1 MDELLLGGTGVD
13 KHGKIELVG
22 EFQEKFKNA
31 KMAVVTEY
39 RGLSVGQMTQLRQ
52 GIRVVAGEYRIAK
65 NKLVR
70 LAIQDT
76 VYQELEN
83 LLQGPNG
90 WAFSYQDPVN
100 LSKVLVKFA
109 EQNDALRIKGA
120 VFEGAW
126 IEPAKVKE
134 LASMPSLPE
143 LQAQV
148 LSLMQAPAIK
158 LLRTIQEPGAQIVR
172 LMDKVREGKESASA

>member
-1 MDELLLGGTGVD
+1 VD

-39 RGLSVGQMTQLRQ
+39 RGLSVGQMTELRQ
-52 GIRVVAGEYRIAK
+52 RIRVVLGEYRIVK
-65 NKLVR
+65 NKLAK

-76 VYQELEN
+76 VYQEFER

-90 WAFSYQDPVN
+90 WAFSYDDPVD

-109 EQNDALRIKGA
+109 EKNDALKIKGA
-120 VFEGAW
+120 IFEGAW
-126 IEPAKVKE
+126 IEPATVKE
-134 LASMPSLPE
+134 IASIPSLPE

-148 LSLMQAPAIK
+148 LSLMQAPAVN
-158 LLRTIQEPGAQIVR
+158 LLRTIQEPGAQVVR
-172 LMDKVREGKESASA
+172 LLDKVREGKESASA